1 MKCRLCDRP
10 TTPGTGKLCLD
21 CTKALHRAR
30 AGSAAVRKQPAAS
43 PPFEPEAMA
52 TTSLPLTISPAS
64 LLAPGWRRHR
74 AWAAAGLV
82 AIGTVYFYQ
91 SEPEPRR
98 AVDAVVVDRAPASS
112 TRSQIDLSV
121 VSTPSEAP
129 SSTAQAVAAETPATS
144 PEPQA
149 KAEINGAK
157 ASPSAA
163 GTKTTSRT
171 ATANANKDA
180 RGSSGAY
187 APANDAATGK
197 SPAPT
202 EPETSQLSAQ
212 GSVSPTSSPTDGAQV
227 LASAMEKCGK
237 ETFLSRFVCEQK
249 MYMQYCEDKW
259 DKDPRCMRKTGSN

>member
-30 AGSAAVRKQPAAS
+30 AGSAAVRKQPAS
-43 PPFEPEAMA
+43 PPVEPEAMA
-52 TTSLPLTISPAS
+52 TTSPPLTTTPAS
-64 LLAPGWRRHR
+64 VLAPGWRRHR

-82 AIGTVYFYQ
+82 AIGIVYFSQ
-91 SEPEPRR
+91 PGPEPRR

-112 TRSQIDLSV
+112 TERSQIDSSV
-121 VSTPSEAP
+121 VSAPLEAP
-129 SSTAQAVAAETPATS
+129 SSTAQAIAAETPATS
-144 PEPQA
+144 PQPQA
-149 KAEINGAK
+149 KAEVNVAK
-157 ASPSAA
+157 TPPSSA

-171 ATANANKDA
+171 GTATANKDA
-180 RGSSGAY
+180 RASSGAY
-187 APANDAATGK
+187 AKANDAATDK
-197 SPAPT
+197 STAPT
-202 EPETSQLSAQ
+202 EPDTSQLLAQ
-212 GSVSPTSSPTDGAQV
+212 GRISPTSSPTDGAQV